1 MKRNYVVSAIQMK
14 ELDYTTIEKKG
25 ITSFR
30 LMKHAG
36 TCLTEYI
43 LKENMI
49 QKDNQI
55 LIVAGTGNNGGDAL
69 VISSV
74 LNHKGYNIEVVLV
87 GSEEIQSEESK
98 VIWDEI
104 KNTDIKY
111 GNVTDIDSLDSVI
124 HHFVE
129 ADIIIDGLFG
139 IGITRPIEGYRQGII
154 SMINQSK
161 ASVISID
168 LPSGLNADNGLVYG
182 SAVKAAHTLI
192 VQHYKQGNI
201 LGDARDYSGTMHLVD
216 VGIVSPTS
224 NLKYLLPKNTIKGAI
239 STRKHNTHKYDYGC
253 VLTVGGSKG
262 MMGAPILSAI
272 SALKTGSGLSRVL
285 YHDKYSQYI
294 QNPYPTLMV
303 DTYEDIMEYNMAK
316 VTAIVFGP
324 GLGRNDTYNVELL
337 EQLLET
343 NIPVVIDADGIYY
356 YKQIAKNILQN
367 YETII
372 TPHYGEMGMLLNLPS
387 KTIASDP
394 VKYAKEV
401 AKEFGV
407 TVLLKGTAT
416 IITNGEELCFSN
428 YGNPG
433 MATAGSGDVL
443 SGVIGSLLGRG
454 HDSLAS
460 CKVGVLIHCEAAEIA
475 KEEVGE
481 ESLIATD
488 IIECIHKVLQD

>member
-1 MKRNYVVSAIQMK
+1 MKRNFVVSAMQMK
-14 ELDYTTIEKKG
+14 ELDYITIEKKG
-25 ITSFR
+25 ISSFR

-36 TCLTEYI
+36 TCLAEYT
-43 LKENMI
+43 LKQNMI
-49 QKDNQI
+49 KKDNQN

-69 VISSV
+69 VVASV

-87 GSEEIQSEESK
+87 GSEESQSEESK

-104 KNTDIKY
+104 KKSGIKY
-111 GNVTDIDSLDSVI
+111 SIVTDIDSLDSVI

-139 IGITRPIEGYRQGII
+139 IGITRPVEGYRQGII

-168 LPSGLNADNGLVYG
+168 VPSGLNADNGLVYG
-182 SAVKAAHTLI
+182 TAVKATHTLI

-201 LGDARDYSGTMHLVD
+201 LGDARDYSGIMHLVE
-216 VGIVSPTS
+216 VGIFNPTTHIQ
-224 NLKYLLPKNTIKGAI
+224 YLLPKNEMKDIMVP
-239 STRKHNTHKYDYGC
+239 RKHNTHKYDYGC
-253 VLTVGGSKG
+253 VLTLGGSKG

-285 YHDKYSQYI
+285 YHDKYLQFI

-303 DTYEDIMEYNMAK
+303 DTYEDILEYNMAK

-324 GLGRNDTYNVELL
+324 GLGRNDSYNEELL

-356 YKQIAKNILQN
+356 YKQIAKSILQN

-387 KTIASDP
+387 KMIASNP
-394 VKYAKEV
+394 VKHAKEV
-401 AKEFGV
+401 AKEYGV
-407 TVLLKGTAT
+407 TVLLKGTTT

-443 SGVIGSLLGRG
+443 SGIIGSLLGRG
-454 HDSLAS
+454 HDSYTS
-460 CKVGVLIHCEAAEIA
+460 CKVGVLIHCEAARIA
-475 KEEVGE
+475 EEEVGE

-488 IIECIHKVLQD
+488 IIECIHTALKD